1 MEKFEKFQSIAIG
14 VAVTGAI
21 AIVGY
26 SVYKCY
32 RKKKRLSMSTLT
44 SCFFTGAIESAAE
57 TAADLAKWGWKKG
70 IKPGAVELYK
80 KGLKPIGKTIF
91 NKALK
96 PGFKQLK
103 NIPKKLEH
111 DSQKA
116 FKKIGNETK
125 KAAKKT
131 GKGIL
136 KGLKKVVRFGF

>member
-1 MEKFEKFQSIAIG
+1 MDKFEKFQSIAIG
-14 VAVTGAI
+14 VAVTGAV

-44 SCFFTGAIESAAE
+44 SCFFTGAVESMAE
-57 TAADLAKWGWKKG
+57 SVVDIGKYGWKKG
-70 IKPGAVELYK
+70 IKPGAEGLYK
-80 KGLKPIGKTIF
+80 KALKPIGKTIF
-91 NKALK
+91 NKAVK
-96 PGFKQLK
+96 PGFKQIK

-111 DSQKA
+111 ESQKA
-116 FKKIGNETK
+116 FKKIGSETK

>member
-1 MEKFEKFQSIAIG
+1 MESFQKFQSVAIG
-14 VAVTGAI
+14 VAVTGAV

-32 RKKKRLSMSTLT
+32 RKKKRLSVSAMM
-44 SCFFTGAIESAAE
+44 SCFFTGAVESMAE
-57 TAADLAKWGWKKG
+57 SVFDIGKYGWNKG
-70 IKPGAVELYK
+70 IKPGALQLYK
-80 KGLKPIGKTIF
+80 KGLKPFGKTVF

-103 NIPKKLEH
+103 NLPKKLEH

-116 FKKIGNETK
+116 FKKFGNETK

-136 KGLKKVVRFGF
+136 KGVKKVVTFGF